1 MKAVWVV
8 VAAGV
13 ALWAGADVSQAR
25 IHHKKKA
32 AAAASSSSSSSS
44 SDSVSADAAA
54 AQQPIA
60 PVTTSNTKP
69 AALVAN
75 STTTTQ
81 YDPAKGFADH
91 NGPLSAMLV
100 VIPRG
105 ELQEFD
111 QPAGAARHLDRVARA
126 EPGAQLAV
134 KIVFVG
140 VKPDWN
146 GNANVTY
153 DLQVIA
159 PNGAVYGHSDYK
171 NLVALQSRIATSEDP
186 GMYDNRPKVVIMQFE
201 PQDQVGI
208 YKIRAVLHDNVA
220 KLDVPLEAGI
230 ELLKVGAVA
239 AVKAAPAAPAPVQA
253 APVQA
258 VPAPASPAPLVSAPA
273 PVAAA
278 TSSSS
283 SSAAAASSSS
293 DVSMAPIPDSPAPSK
308 KKH

>member
-1 MKAVWVV
+1 MKAVWVM
-8 VAAGV
+8 VAAGA

-25 IHHKKKA
+25 VHHKKKA
-32 AAAASSSSSSSS
+32 AAAASSSSTS
-44 SDSVSADAAA
+44 SDSGSADAAT

-60 PVTTSNTKP
+60 PVTTSGAKP

-75 STTTTQ
+75 TTTTTQ
-81 YDPAKGFADH
+81 YDPGKGFADH
-91 NGPLSAMLV
+91 NGAFSAMLV
-100 VIPRG
+100 VIPKG
-105 ELQEFD
+105 EMQEFD

-159 PNGAVYGHSDYK
+159 PNGSLYGRSDYK
-171 NLVALQSRIATSEDP
+171 NLVALRSRIVTSEDP
-186 GMYDNRPKVVIMQFE
+186 GMYDNRPSVVIMQFE
-201 PQDQVGI
+201 PKDQVGV

-220 KLDVPLEAGI
+220 KLDVPLEAGV

-239 AVKAAPAAPAPVQA
+239 AVKAAP
-253 APVQA
+253 
-258 VPAPASPAPLVSAPA
+258 VPAPAAQAHQAPVSAPPPSTAPAVSAPAQVAPA

-278 TSSSS
+278 ASSSSSS
-283 SSAAAASSSS
+283 SSA
-293 DVSMAPIPDSPAPSK
+293 DTSMAPIPDSPAPSR

>member
-1 MKAVWVV
+1 MKAVWVT
-8 VAAGV
+8 VAVGV

-25 IHHKKKA
+25 IHHKKKSA
-32 AAAASSSSSSSS
+32 AAASASSSSSSSAS
-44 SDSVSADAAA
+44 AAA
-54 AQQPIA
+54 VEAQQPIA
-60 PVTTSNTKP
+60 PLTTGDAKP

-75 STTTTQ
+75 TNTTTQ

-91 NGPLSAMLV
+91 NGPFSAMLV

-105 ELQEFD
+105 ELKEFD
-111 QPAGAARHLDRVARA
+111 QPAGAPRHLDRVARA

-159 PNGAVYGHSDYK
+159 PNGSVYGHSDYK
-171 NLVALQSRIATSEDP
+171 NLVALQSRIVTSEDP
-186 GMYDNRPKVVIMQFE
+186 GMYDNRPKVVVMQFE
-201 PQDQVGI
+201 PQDQVGV
-208 YKIRAVLHDNVA
+208 YRIRAVLHDNVA
-220 KLDVPLEAGI
+220 KLDVPLEAGV

-239 AVKAAPAAPAPVQA
+239 AAKAPAAPPVA
-253 APVQA
+253 APVSPQA
-258 VPAPASPAPLVSAPA
+258 SA
-273 PVAAA
+273 
-278 TSSSS
+278 SS
-283 SSAAAASSSS
+283 SSAAPLPAPPSPPSPAISSAATSAASGSA
-293 DVSMAPIPDSPAPSK
+293 DASMAPIPDSPAPSR

>member
-1 MKAVWVV
+1 M
-8 VAAGV
+8 VAASV

-25 IHHKKKA
+25 IHHKKKSA
-32 AAAASSSSSSSS
+32 AAASASSSSSSSAS
-44 SDSVSADAAA
+44 AAA
-54 AQQPIA
+54 ATAQQPIA
-60 PVTTSNTKP
+60 PLTSSDAKP

-75 STTTTQ
+75 TTTTTK

-91 NGPLSAMLV
+91 NGALSAMLV
-100 VIPRG
+100 VIPKG

-111 QPAGAARHLDRVARA
+111 QPAGAPRHLDRVARA

-159 PNGAVYGHSDYK
+159 PNGSVYDRSEYK
-171 NLVALQSRIATSEDP
+171 NLVALQSRIVTAEDP
-186 GMYDNRPKVVIMQFE
+186 GMYDNRPKVVFMQFE
-201 PQDQVGI
+201 PQDQVGV

-220 KLDVPLEAGI
+220 KLDVPLEAGV

-239 AVKAAPAAPAPVQA
+239 AVKAAPAPAAPTPLPTQAPISAPLPAPPAPAPSI
-253 APVQA
+253 PT
-258 VPAPASPAPLVSAPA
+258 S
-273 PVAAA
+273 VAAA
-278 TSSSS
+278 SASS
-283 SSAAAASSSS
+283 SSADA
-293 DVSMAPIPDSPAPSK
+293 SMAPIPDSPAPTR

>member
-1 MKAVWVV
+1 MKAVWVT
-8 VAAGV
+8 AAVGV

-32 AAAASSSSSSSS
+32 AAAASSSSTS
-44 SDSVSADAAA
+44 SDSGSADAAT
-54 AQQPIA
+54 AQQPIGA
-60 PVTTSNTKP
+60 VSAGNTKP

-75 STTTTQ
+75 TTTTTQ
-81 YDPAKGFADH
+81 YDPSKGFADH
-91 NGPLSAMLV
+91 NGAFSAMLV
-100 VIPRG
+100 VIPKG

-111 QPAGAARHLDRVARA
+111 QPAGSARHLDRVARA

-159 PNGAVYGHSDYK
+159 PDGSIYGRSDYK
-171 NLVALQSRIATSEDP
+171 NLVALQSRIVTSEDP
-186 GMYDNRPKVVIMQFE
+186 GMYDNRPKVVVMQFE
-201 PQDQVGI
+201 PQDQVGV

-220 KLDVPLEAGI
+220 KLDVPLEAGV

-239 AVKAAPAAPAPVQA
+239 AVKAAPAPAAPAPVKA
-253 APVQA
+253 APAAAPSPAPVVSTPA
-258 VPAPASPAPLVSAPA
+258 PVPTPPVAPAPAV
-273 PVAAA
+273 
-278 TSSSS
+278 
-283 SSAAAASSSS
+283 AAASSSS
-293 DVSMAPIPDSPAPSK
+293 ADASMAPIPDSPAPSR

>member
-1 MKAVWVV
+1 MKAVWVM

-25 IHHKKKA
+25 IHHKKKSA
-32 AAAASSSSSSSS
+32 TAASSSSSSSS
-44 SDSVSADAAA
+44 SASAAADAAA

-60 PVTTSNTKP
+60 PLTTSDAKP
-69 AALVAN
+69 ATLVAN
-75 STTTTQ
+75 TTTTTQ

-91 NGPLSAMLV
+91 NGALSAMLV
-100 VIPRG
+100 VIPKG
-105 ELQEFD
+105 ELKAFD
-111 QPAGAARHLDRVARA
+111 QPAGAPRHLDRVARA

-159 PNGAVYGHSDYK
+159 PNGSVYGHSDYK
-171 NLVALQSRIATSEDP
+171 NLVALQSRIVTAEDP

-201 PQDQVGI
+201 PQDQVGV
-208 YKIRAVLHDNVA
+208 YRIRAVLHDNVA
-220 KLDVPLEAGI
+220 KLDVPLEAGV
-230 ELLKVGAVA
+230 ELLKVGATA
-239 AVKAAPAAPAPVQA
+239 AVKAPPPVAAPAQTQIPAAPAP
-253 APVQA
+253 
-258 VPAPASPAPLVSAPA
+258 APAVSPSAPA
-273 PVAAA
+273 ASAV
-278 TSSSS
+278 TSS
-283 SSAAAASSSS
+283 AAASSSA
-293 DVSMAPIPDSPAPSK
+293 DASMAPIPDSPAPSR

>member
-1 MKAVWVV
+1 MKAVWVM
-8 VAAGV
+8 VAASV

-25 IHHKKKA
+25 IHHKKKSA
-32 AAAASSSSSSSS
+32 AAASASSSSSSSAS
-44 SDSVSADAAA
+44 AAA
-54 AQQPIA
+54 ATAQQPIA
-60 PVTTSNTKP
+60 PLTSSDAKP

-75 STTTTQ
+75 TTTTTK

-91 NGPLSAMLV
+91 NGALSAMLV
-100 VIPRG
+100 VIPKG

-111 QPAGAARHLDRVARA
+111 QPAGAPRHLDRVARA

-159 PNGAVYGHSDYK
+159 PNGSVYDRSEYK
-171 NLVALQSRIATSEDP
+171 NLVALQSRIVTAEDP
-186 GMYDNRPKVVIMQFE
+186 GMYDNRPKVVLIQFE
-201 PQDQVGI
+201 PQDEVGV

-220 KLDVPLEAGI
+220 KLDVPLEAGV

-239 AVKAAPAAPAPVQA
+239 AVKAAPAAAVPTPVPTQAPISASVSSA
-253 APVQA
+253 APL
-258 VPAPASPAPLVSAPA
+258 PAPAAST
-273 PVAAA
+273 A
-278 TSSSS
+278 TSSATAA
-283 SSAAAASSSS
+283 SASAASSSA
-293 DVSMAPIPDSPAPSK
+293 DASMAPIPDSPARSR